1 MPLACLT
8 LQVVAVLAIIGLRAS
23 ASVMPHWFGPLLSG
37 DMLRAS
43 ASVAPPSSVLT
54 KTIALQNATLANSL
68 LQNRPHI
75 PSPPHLDAFARFLTA
90 TGRAKEMDGI
100 DVHLIRTDVVAELHA
115 RSATPVETLETFTDA
130 SLAALANSFG
140 AVASIRQHMH
150 ASSKPRLAAA
160 ARVAATPNG
169 FSTPLHFEVNDAV
182 EMSDESGRS
191 GRILRMHTV
200 ENDAESMYDVAWD
213 DDTGSGGGELVPR
226 RYLRRG
232 RSTLP
237 GVAPRVGLTGSAAA
251 VARIRGIDLELAR
264 SAPLRKGEAVLTR
277 HIDDSAM
284 TLWLRATV
292 LHSLNSVGGSTS
304 ASSSPSMYELRLEEG
319 AQPGEMLQVTRRVDI
334 LATNE
339 TMLASFARSR
349 KGKALQAA
357 ALEAQLRAAAT
368 MRGAEANAS
377 AAEETATAARAARD
391 ATRAAELRTAPPTP
405 CALLTLPRPRAIL
418 LAIACSTARECDAV
432 DAVVNTLSPA
442 RPRWDVVMLC
452 QASVGVCDRWRGNP
466 GTYLLTIRSSLLTY
480 EYFILT
486 LRFTLHLLLMQ
497 PSILAYLFSYF
508 LIAKACLSFD
518 RATRARQSG
527 GSHVAFLLC
536 NQSPK
541 TTPTSTCGTPLRWGA
556 ALKQQPHALTALLTS
571 RRRLDS
577 E

>member
-1 MPLACLT
+1 MARRKNRMARRHRCGAQCRRPPRRLMPLACLT
-8 LQVVAVLAIIGLRAS
+8 LQVVAVLAIIGLR
-23 ASVMPHWFGPLLSG
+23 WFGPLLSG
-37 DMLRAS
+37 GDN
-43 ASVAPPSSVLT
+43 VAPPSSVLT

-68 LQNRPHI
+68 LQNRPRV

-90 TGRAKEMDGI
+90 TGRAKDMDGI

-292 LHSLNSVGGSTS
+292 LHSLNSVGESTS

-442 RPRWDVVMLC
+442 RPRWDFVMFC
-452 QASVGVCDRWRGNP
+452 QASVGACDRWRGNP
-466 GTYLLTIRSSLLTY
+466 GTYLQSLLLTY
-480 EYFILT
+480 CTY
-486 LRFTLHLLLMQ
+486 LLMNISVLRCGL
-497 PSILAYLFSYF
+497 PYICY
-508 LIAKACLSFD
+508 
-518 RATRARQSG
+518 
-527 GSHVAFLLC
+527 LC
-536 NQSPK
+536 NLPY
-541 TTPTSTCGTPLRWGA
+541 
-556 ALKQQPHALTALLTS
+556 LLTYFRTS
-571 RRRLDS
+571 LLRRHACHSIAPHELDKVGARTSLSCSAINHPRLRLPLLVGRRCAG
-577 E
+577 EQH